1 MPIKLKKIN
10 NKWYTLD
17 NRQYVG
23 SAIQDRNIYWYG
35 TDGSRTYLRR
45 KGVYRPSP
53 EIINYVKQT
62 EAFSPT
68 WYKDGNGY
76 WTIGYGMKE
85 TPELRRKYP
94 HSITKEQA
102 NVEFQ
107 NLANTYSQEMYQN
120 TPNAQALNQ
129 NQLDALFSY
138 YYNLG
143 QTNYTQKSPAFQNA
157 LKSANWNEVIN
168 QMDFGYNDTKNP
180 GLKKRRNYERQ
191 LFQTPMTVSK
201 HYKGGQ
207 LIKHNIN
214 VYKQGGN
221 MKVKDNNQTTL
232 IPRHQTGGLASNI
245 AEKFRKAKY
254 VMPNAAE
261 KFRQVKV
268 GRFQGDS
275 PESAILLPEIII
287 TPQATNST
295 KSASGTRSSSTRGNA
310 RTTAKP
316 VATTFTE
323 SPTNIT
329 DQGWL
334 DARNAAMQ
342 RGWGTYNYNGQ
353 TYRFKGDEFQ
363 QAKRNWNNRRKVGYQ
378 AEGILDLN
386 PPAEITTMIPR
397 GDGEVKPEDAIIEK
411 NTPIDTKT
419 TPYTFWYQQ
428 QLTNNPNLTRDM
440 LWQATQDVRN
450 GKRDASYYGESSDL
464 VSQLANA
471 NQDSAKNYIYNL
483 WNTNNDVATQAGRK
497 NYTENQGLTF
507 GEGTTNNAAFQSI
520 NTNQPSMYYTGPSS
534 WLTDNSWKKKID
546 DIYTRYKQNT
556 QSARQGTKLIRRK

>member
-1 MPIKLKKIN
+1 MATPIKKVKG
-10 NKWYTLD
+10 KWV
-17 NRQYVG
+17 NQSGNQYVG
-23 SAIQDRNIYWYG
+23 IGFDNQNQYWYG

-94 HSITKEQA
+94 HSITREQA
-102 NVEFQ
+102 NTEFQ

-157 LKSANWNEVIN
+157 LKNANWNEVIN

-180 GLKKRRNYERQ
+180 GLKKRRDYERQ

-221 MKVKDNNQTTL
+221 MKVRDNNQTTL
-232 IPRHQTGGLASNI
+232 IPRHQTGGLTSNI
-245 AEKFRKAKY
+245 AERFRKAKYAIKSNTAKKFRQAKAKY
-254 VMPNAAE
+254 VMPNDSE
-261 KFRQVKV
+261 KFQQAKRD
-268 GRFQGDS
+268 RFQEDS

-287 TPQATNST
+287 TPQTTNSI
-295 KSASGTRSSSTRGNA
+295 KSTSGTKGRKDNTRTITTSTTIPASTPTENAGNYTIRRGDTLGALAKQFGMSVDELARLNNISNPNRIYVGRTLITKAPTVKTPDIKIETPSVPNYGYGVTDSNLKLGTDQQYYPSYNQDESLRSYFSKLGLNFDDYKQLTADKLPTNVAPVSQEVRTFNPGNTVQTPSYRTLRNA
-310 RTTAKP
+310 RL
-316 VATTFTE
+316 E
-323 SPTNIT
+323 
-329 DQGWL
+329 
-334 DARNAAMQ
+334 
-342 RGWGTYNYNGQ
+342 
-353 TYRFKGDEFQ
+353 DE
-363 QAKRNWNNRRKVGYQ
+363 ALKRNK
-378 AEGILDLN
+378 LL
-386 PPAEITTMIPR
+386 P
-397 GDGEVKPEDAIIEK
+397 
-411 NTPIDTKT
+411 
-419 TPYTFWYQQ
+419 F
-428 QLTNNPNLTRDM
+428 
-440 LWQATQDVRN
+440 
-450 GKRDASYYGESSDL
+450 
-464 VSQLANA
+464 
-471 NQDSAKNYIYNL
+471 AK
-483 WNTNNDVATQAGRK
+483 
-497 NYTENQGLTF
+497 
-507 GEGTTNNAAFQSI
+507 
-520 NTNQPSMYYTGPSS
+520 
-534 WLTDNSWKKKID
+534 
-546 DIYTRYKQNT
+546 
-556 QSARQGTKLIRRK
+556 QGTKLIRRK